1 MEVNQNILH
10 VRLIETTLRG
20 RINAAAAR
28 AGVKPSEWSRR
39 VLRRAV
45 ERGEAAQRRKESATD
60 YAVRKAN
67 GEGAPL

>member
-1 MEVNQNILH
+1 MNANQNILH

-28 AGVKPSEWSRR
+28 AGVRPSEWSRR
-39 VLRRAV
+39 VLRQAV
-45 ERGEAAQRRKESATD
+45 ERDEAAQRRAAAAAD

>member
-1 MEVNQNILH
+1 MPSENILH
-10 VRLIETTLRG
+10 VRLIETSLRG

-45 ERGEAAQRRKESATD
+45 ERDEAAQRRA
-60 YAVRKAN
+60 AAKASCD
-67 GEGAPL
+67 GVAPL

>member
-1 MEVNQNILH
+1 MTQNILH
-10 VRLIETTLRG
+10 VRLIEPTLRR

-28 AGVKPSEWSRR
+28 AGLKPSEWSRR

-45 ERGEAAQRRKESATD
+45 EQSEVAQQKANHAAD
-60 YAVRKAN
+60 YAERVAK